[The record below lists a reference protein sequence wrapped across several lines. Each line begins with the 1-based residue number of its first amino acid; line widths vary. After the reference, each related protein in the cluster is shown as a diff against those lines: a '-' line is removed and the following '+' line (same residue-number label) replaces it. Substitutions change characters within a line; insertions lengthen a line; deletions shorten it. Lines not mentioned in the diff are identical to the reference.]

1 MANNTKGIY
10 RFTSSKSGEV
20 FEGTRDEYAKHLK
33 VTESTMN
40 SRIRRGC
47 ITQER
52 IGEIKI
58 KRKKQKKRVQR
69 YVNFKAKQVFEG
81 SRKEACEF
89 FKIKD
94 WQLARMLKTGLM
106 VSSPVID
113 GEVCEDISEVFA
125 QKSEE
130 EKIRRKLY
138 RRECYLKSLCV

>member
-1 MANNTKGIY
+1 MASNAKGIY
-10 RFTSSKSGEV
+10 RFTSSKGGEV

-40 SRIRRGC
+40 SRIRRGY

-69 YVNFKAKQVFEG
+69 YVNFKTKQVFEG

-89 FKIKD
+89 FGIKD

-113 GEVCEDISEVFA
+113 REVCEDISEVFA

>member
-1 MANNTKGIY
+1 MASNAKGIY

-33 VTESTMN
+33 IAESTIN

-58 KRKKQKKRVQR
+58 KRKKRKKRVQR

-89 FKIKD
+89 FGIKD

-113 GEVCEDISEVFA
+113 GEVCEDMSDVFA

>member
-1 MANNTKGIY
+1 MASNAKGIY

-69 YVNFKAKQVFEG
+69 YVNFKTKQVFEG

-89 FKIKD
+89 FGIKD
-94 WQLARMLKTGLM
+94 LQLARMVKTGLM

-113 GEVCEDISEVFA
+113 REVCEDISEVFA

>member
-1 MANNTKGIY
+1 MASNAKGIY

-33 VTESTMN
+33 IAESTIY

-58 KRKKQKKRVQR
+58 KRKKRKKRVQR
-69 YVNFKAKQVFEG
+69 YVNFKAKQAFEG

-89 FKIKD
+89 FGIKD

-113 GEVCEDISEVFA
+113 GEVCEDMSDVFA

>member
-1 MANNTKGIY
+1 MSSNAKGIY

-33 VTESTMN
+33 VTESTLN

-58 KRKKQKKRVQR
+58 KQKKRVQR

-89 FKIKD
+89 FGIKD
-94 WQLARMLKTGLM
+94 WQLASMLKTGLM

>member
-1 MANNTKGIY
+1 MASNAKGIY
-10 RFTSSKSGEV
+10 RFTDLKSGEV
-20 FEGTRDEYAKHLK
+20 FEGTRDEYAKHLNIA
-33 VTESTMN
+33 ESTIT

-47 ITQER
+47 LTQER

-58 KRKKQKKRVQR
+58 KRKKQKKRIQR
-69 YVNFKAKQVFEG
+69 YVNFKTKQVFEG

-89 FKIKD
+89 FGIKD
-94 WQLARMLKTGLM
+94 WKLARMLKTGLM

>member
-1 MANNTKGIY
+1 MANNAKGIY

-89 FKIKD
+89 FGIKD

-113 GEVCEDISEVFA
+113 GEVCEDMSEVFA
-125 QKSEE
+125 QKSKE

>member
-1 MANNTKGIY
+1 MASNVKGIY

-33 VTESTMN
+33 VTESAMN

-89 FKIKD
+89 FGIKD

-113 GEVCEDISEVFA
+113 GGVCEDISEVFA

>member
-1 MANNTKGIY
+1 MASNAKGIY

-58 KRKKQKKRVQR
+58 KRKKQKKRVRR
-69 YVNFKAKQVFEG
+69 YVDFKTKQVFEG

-89 FKIKD
+89 FGIKD

>member
-1 MANNTKGIY
+1 MASNAKGIY

-33 VTESTMN
+33 IAESTIN

-89 FKIKD
+89 FGIKD

-113 GEVCEDISEVFA
+113 GEVCEDMPDVFA

>member
-1 MANNTKGIY
+1 MANNVKGIY

-33 VTESTMN
+33 VTESTIN

-47 ITQER
+47 ITQEK

-89 FKIKD
+89 FGIKD

>member
-1 MANNTKGIY
+1 MASNAKGIY

-33 VTESTMN
+33 IAKSTIN

-58 KRKKQKKRVQR
+58 KRKKRKKRVQR

-89 FKIKD
+89 FGIKD

-113 GEVCEDISEVFA
+113 GEVCEDMSDVFA

>member
-1 MANNTKGIY
+1 MASNAKGIY

-69 YVNFKAKQVFEG
+69 YVNFKTKQVFEG

-89 FKIKD
+89 FGIKD
-94 WQLARMLKTGLM
+94 WQLARMLKTGSM
-106 VSSPVID
+106 VSRPVID
-113 GEVCEDISEVFA
+113 KEVCEDISEVFA

>member
-1 MANNTKGIY
+1 MASNAKGIY

-33 VTESTMN
+33 IAESTIN

-58 KRKKQKKRVQR
+58 KRKKRKKRVQR
-69 YVNFKAKQVFEG
+69 YVNVKAKQVFEG

-89 FKIKD
+89 FGIKD

-113 GEVCEDISEVFA
+113 GEVCEDMSDVFA